1 MNLYCTVPFG
11 LFHSR
16 NPLII
21 ELAERMG
28 RSPSSLAMK
37 LCNLASLDPAH
48 QARGIKGLE
57 GASKGDRE
65 IWDEFQ
71 SDWETHVYESARK
84 LAELR
89 GQSVE
94 QSTEINLREIP
105 REGIER
111 ERFVKQRVNQQ
122 FFRTAVLAS
131 YDSKC
136 CITGLAVTE
145 LLVASHIIPWAE
157 NPKTRVNPANGLC
170 LNALHDRAIDRG
182 FIALDDNLRVM
193 VSPALRR
200 FGDAPEIT
208 RSFWAFDGVEI
219 CRPVRFA
226 PDLEFLAW
234 HRKNRFQ
241 CAA

>member
-1 MNLYCTVPFG
+1 MPRGKPWTHADREVAINLYCTVPFG

-16 NPLII
+16 NPLIVEI
-21 ELAERMG
+21 AERMG

-37 LCNLASLDPAH
+37 LCNFASLDPAH
-48 QARGIKGLE
+48 QARGVKGLH

-71 SDWETHVYESARK
+71 SDWEAHVYESAQK

-94 QSTEINLREIP
+94 QSAEIHPSEIP

-111 ERFVKQRVNQQ
+111 ERFVKQRLNQQ
-122 FFRTAVLAS
+122 FFRNAVLAA

-136 CITGLAVTE
+136 CITGLAVPE

-170 LNALHDRAIDRG
+170 LNALHDRAFDRG

-200 FGDAPEIT
+200 FGETPELT
-208 RSFWAFDGVEI
+208 
-219 CRPVRFA
+219 
-226 PDLEFLAW
+226 
-234 HRKNRFQ
+234 
-241 CAA
+241 